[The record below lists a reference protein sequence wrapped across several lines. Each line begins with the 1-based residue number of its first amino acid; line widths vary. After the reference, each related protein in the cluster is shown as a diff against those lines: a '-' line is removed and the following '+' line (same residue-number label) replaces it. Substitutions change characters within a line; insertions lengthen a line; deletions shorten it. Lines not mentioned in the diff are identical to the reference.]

1 MSIVVKGNHPLAE
14 IIARKLFGINSVSNK
29 ERDAMVSRCVKEA
42 CCYVERLESD
52 NERLRTHLAGLQKQI
67 KDGELVPVKPIYD
80 FIDSRR
86 NAEDWTTLGMIKD
99 WIKQFAAK
107 RAKETQNENH
117 RKTTHL

>member
-67 KDGELVPVKPIYD
+67 KDGKLVPV
-80 FIDSRR
+80 IDNFCRP
-86 NAEDWTTLGMIKD
+86 D
-99 WIKQFAAK
+99 
-107 RAKETQNENH
+107 NELYEKAPWWAHPNLPPPVITCGTSKKH
-117 RKTTHL
+117 